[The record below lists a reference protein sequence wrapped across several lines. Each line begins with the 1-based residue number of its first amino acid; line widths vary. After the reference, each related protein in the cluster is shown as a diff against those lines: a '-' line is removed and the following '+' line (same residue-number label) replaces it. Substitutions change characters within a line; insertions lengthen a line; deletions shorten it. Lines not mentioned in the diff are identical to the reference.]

1 VTMRSLPHRLELI
14 VDSVNDFERMLATMR
29 V

>member
-1 VTMRSLPHRLELI
+1 MRSLPHRLELI